1 MNIRKHQKGTKKL
14 SDIPHHFSELN
25 TKLGSGSYE
34 VKAIHDNAWTV
45 KDAAGNIVRTDYD
58 FSIGFFGKSGYGKSS
73 LVNIL
78 LDDALM
84 ETSDVDAC
92 TRHCNYIEYEIS
104 ESEGKKSFLSFCD
117 FPGIGEDVYR
127 NDEYMKMYSDFM
139 RTLGLVVYVVRA
151 DTRDYSIDEQA
162 YEKIFNTPERKQNVI
177 IALNFCDKIEPISRQ
192 ALSEPTPEQMRN
204 IEEKVRFIQNKFN
217 PGGGVVPCSSG
228 TGWNI
233 QKLAETITQG
243 VLNSPAIQCKI
254 GSFFYPTSNPTV
266 AAIINAFARDLSKK
280 MRF

>member
-1 MNIRKHQKGTKKL
+1 MSITKYFISNQSIQNIPEHFGLKEIFSNSLYSIKK
-14 SDIPHHFSELN
+14 N
-25 TKLGSGSYE
+25 N
-34 VKAIHDNAWTV
+34 DNLWNV
-45 KDAAGNIVRTDYD
+45 NDSNGNKIREEYQ
-58 FSIGFFGKSGYGKSS
+58 FSIGFFGKSGYGKSTMVNS
-73 LVNIL
+73 LLNIN
-78 LDDALM
+78 LM

-92 TRHCNYIEYEIS
+92 TRRCNCIDYAIEKDNS
-104 ESEGKKSFLSFCD
+104 VLSFCD

-139 RTLGLVVYVVRA
+139 RKLGLVVYVVRA

-162 YEKIFNTPERKQNVI
+162 YDKIFNTPERKQNVI

-192 ALSEPTPEQMRN
+192 ALSEPTSEQMRN

-233 QKLAETITQG
+233 QKLAQTITQG
-243 VLNSPAIQCKI
+243 VKKSPAIQCEI
-254 GSFFYPTSNPTV
+254 GIFDSHFNSIVQELLGGRLKNWGF
-266 AAIINAFARDLSKK
+266 
-280 MRF
+280 